1 MTFQT
6 GSKFKIFDKK
16 YWSKFIFLSILV
28 LGILVLLIAGNIICK
43 LYENGCSYNIVKS
56 DFSIPSESILL
67 KRYELIAEINDFFKP
82 RKGIQTIALV
92 GIGGSGKT
100 TLARYYAYSQKKS
113 VIWEINAETRKT
125 LRKSFEDL
133 AKSLIKSEADQR
145 TLSETLAIKNIEIR
159 EKLIVEFVK
168 KRLKASSDWILI
180 YDNVESFSD
189 VKSFFPS
196 DTEKWGNGKV
206 LLTTQDGS
214 IDNNK
219 NINYIIHIKELTP
232 AEKLYIFTKIMSNGN
247 GQEIISTKKEDLI
260 KFLCEIP
267 PFPLDVSTAAYYLK
281 ITNISYEE
289 YLNKLAECHNSF
301 NEIQK
306 KLLSEAGDYTK
317 TRYSI
322 LALSLENLTK
332 VCKEFRDLLI
342 ILGLFDSQHIP
353 RLILDNLKDSIIV
366 DDFIIYSKKYS
377 LLIDDLAIPSIG
389 QTISL
394 HRCTQLGILYY
405 FKEFLKTQK
414 GKDLIFSVTNE
425 IENFL
430 KILLDQ
436 EDREIIELFINHLQ
450 MFLRHDFLPPTVRG
464 QIEAQLGYLYY
475 ASNDLKHSK
484 VFLEKSLKRFLL
496 TKNETNYDKISSI
509 YFYLGNISKDFGNYE
524 IAKKYIEEGL
534 DIYKEYNH
542 QKHQDIARGLFFLGN
557 VHRYLKNYKKARDFL
572 EQSLLLYKKYCPE
585 KNKDIAWVSS
595 YLGTVYNYL
604 KEYNKAEILLKET
617 LAVYE
622 KYYGKTHIKTARV
635 IRNLGNVYF
644 LRGQLELSEH
654 FYYQALEIFQKHQH
668 SEIYRALENLADVYL
683 QKSLQAQNK
692 GKKKNSLA
700 FKAQALKDLKKA
712 LQIAKAW
719 FPENSP
725 HIKRIQDKL
734 YELSR

>member
-1 MTFQT
+1 
-6 GSKFKIFDKK
+6 
-16 YWSKFIFLSILV
+16 
-28 LGILVLLIAGNIICK
+28 
-43 LYENGCSYNIVKS
+43 
-56 DFSIPSESILL
+56 
-67 KRYELIAEINDFFKP
+67 
-82 RKGIQTIALV
+82 
-92 GIGGSGKT
+92 
-100 TLARYYAYSQKKS
+100 
-113 VIWEINAETRKT
+113 
-125 LRKSFEDL
+125 
-133 AKSLIKSEADQR
+133 
-145 TLSETLAIKNIEIR
+145 
-159 EKLIVEFVK
+159 
-168 KRLKASSDWILI
+168 
-180 YDNVESFSD
+180 
-189 VKSFFPS
+189 
-196 DTEKWGNGKV
+196 
-206 LLTTQDGS
+206 
-214 IDNNK
+214 
-219 NINYIIHIKELTP
+219 
-232 AEKLYIFTKIMSNGN
+232 
-247 GQEIISTKKEDLI
+247 
-260 KFLCEIP
+260 
-267 PFPLDVSTAAYYLK
+267 
-281 ITNISYEE
+281 
-289 YLNKLAECHNSF
+289 
-301 NEIQK
+301 
-306 KLLSEAGDYTK
+306 
-317 TRYSI
+317 
-322 LALSLENLTK
+322 
-332 VCKEFRDLLI
+332 
-342 ILGLFDSQHIP
+342 
-353 RLILDNLKDSIIV
+353 
-366 DDFIIYSKKYS
+366 
-377 LLIDDLAIPSIG
+377 
-389 QTISL
+389 
-394 HRCTQLGILYY
+394 
-405 FKEFLKTQK
+405 
-414 GKDLIFSVTNE
+414 
-425 IENFL
+425 
-430 KILLDQ
+430 
-436 EDREIIELFINHLQ
+436 